1 MFSTLAQNN
10 QAWQPS
16 LGINFSLSNPVPRQP
31 YSTSSGSTPAA
42 TGPIKATQTS
52 SPMTSH
58 SRDPYIPSPRPY
70 QPSNSPKA
78 LGSDLFS
85 SGAAAEED
93 LVMDDDEDIG
103 ELLERASREKLQPT
117 NKIPILAPE
126 SMDTTTGPAE
136 IDHDAVSPEPLTV
149 TPIKP
154 FTRIAPSETKAL
166 KASKG
171 KLHVSFAYVLRKYK
185 AVAP

>member
-1 MFSTLAQNN
+1 
-10 QAWQPS
+10 
-16 LGINFSLSNPVPRQP
+16 
-31 YSTSSGSTPAA
+31 
-42 TGPIKATQTS
+42 
-52 SPMTSH
+52 MTSH
-58 SRDPYIPSPRPY
+58 SRDRYIPSPRPY
-70 QPSNSPKA
+70 QPSKSPKA

-126 SMDTTTGPAE
+126 SMDTTTGPAK

-171 KLHVSFAYVLRKYK
+171 KLHVSLPMFSGSIKRWLHECSPNIVIFLSFSDLVFRYYSRFFPNSVRIRTRPAKEVSN
-185 AVAP
+185 